1 MYDEKRIMDPGMDAD
16 PDAGPGADMPVKTE
30 QEAET
35 DG

>member
-1 MYDEKRIMDPGMDAD
+1 MNDKKRIVAPGMDAD
-16 PDAGPGADMPVKTE
+16 PDAGPGADMPAKTE